1 MKFSKIDVA
10 RKSIPVQE
18 DETGFV
24 VTRKEWDQ
32 LIRDV
37 QEIKENVNGM
47 VSAMSAIAD
56 GASALS
62 SSPLGKMLGNMFPT
76 E

>member
-56 GASALS
+56 GASAFS
-62 SSPLGKMLGNMFPT
+62 SSPLAKMLGNMFPA

>member
-56 GASALS
+56 GASAFTN
-62 SSPLGKMLGNMFPT
+62 SPMGKMLGNMFPA